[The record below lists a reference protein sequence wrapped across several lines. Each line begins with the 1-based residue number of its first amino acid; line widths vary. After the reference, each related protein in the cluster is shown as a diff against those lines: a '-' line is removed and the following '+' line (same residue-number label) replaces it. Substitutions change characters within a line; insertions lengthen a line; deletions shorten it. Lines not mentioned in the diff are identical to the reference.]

1 MDENDSVANDRR
13 AKYRIFKA
21 LHDNPGA
28 FVIPNPW
35 DAGSA
40 RILTALGFKALATT
54 SAGYAYAAGVRDS
67 VGDTDKEGLLQNAR
81 QIAEAT
87 DLPVSADLED
97 GFGAEPEI
105 CAATIREA
113 SRTGLV
119 GGSIEDATG
128 DKRNPI
134 FDLNQS
140 VERIAAAAEAAEK
153 CSFLLSA
160 RAENYLWGRLDF
172 DDTLKRLVAYAEAG
186 ADVVYA
192 PALPDLGAIETVCSA
207 VNKPVNVLMGL
218 SGATYTVAEIADAG
232 AKRISVGGSLARSA
246 MGEFIRAAEEI
257 RDQGTF
263 TYSARAVPDL
273 TIAAYMRREKV

>member
-1 MDENDSVANDRR
+1 MDESNLEDNNRR
-13 AKYRIFKA
+13 AKFESFKA
-21 LHDNPGA
+21 LHDNPGT

-40 RILTALGFKALATT
+40 RILTSLGFKALATT
-54 SAGYAYAAGVRDS
+54 SAGYAYAAGFRDS
-67 VGDTDKEGLLQNAR
+67 IGKTDKAGLLQNAQ

-87 DLPVSADLED
+87 ELPVSADLED
-97 GFGAEPEI
+97 GFGASPEI
-105 CAATIREA
+105 CAATIRDA
-113 SRTGLV
+113 SQAGLV

-140 VERIAAAAEAAEK
+140 VDRVAAAAEEAKK
-153 CSFLLSA
+153 CSFLLTA
-160 RAENYLWGRLDF
+160 RAENYLWGKPDF
-172 DDTLKRLVAYAEAG
+172 DDTLKRLIAYAEAG

-192 PALPDLGAIETVCSA
+192 PALPDLDAIKTVCNA

-218 SGATYTVAEIADAG
+218 SGATYTVAEIANAG

-246 MGEFIRAAEEI
+246 LGEFIRAAEEI

-263 TYSARAVPDL
+263 TYSARAAPDP
-273 TIAAYMRREKV
+273 TIAAYMRKDKS